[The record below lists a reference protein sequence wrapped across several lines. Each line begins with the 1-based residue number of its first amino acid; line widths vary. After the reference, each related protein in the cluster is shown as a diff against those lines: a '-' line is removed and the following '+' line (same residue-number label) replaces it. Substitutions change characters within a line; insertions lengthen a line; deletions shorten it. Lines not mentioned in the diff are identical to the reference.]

1 MNAYQIICESLKIG
15 HIPENWNIYK
25 VGPKT
30 AEKYQHKQKYDW
42 IMYAGGNDWEP
53 NFKYITVYVQ
63 KKITLSSGSSSKI
76 WIKVKYPQEL
86 LSSNGE
92 EDPKK
97 SDKQTEFGKKVAD
110 LWIRT
115 AKEIRHSQLED
126 YQKWKNSSNKIAL
139 PQYRGEWFD
148 AFALALKDPK
158 VTPLIDEKGID
169 STDWVSS
176 KSDQE
181 NYGYIEK
188 SVTKRTI
195 EN

>member
-25 VGPKT
+25 VDPKT

-110 LWIRT
+110 LWIKT
-115 AKEIRHSQLED
+115 AKEIRQSQIEE
-126 YQKWKNSSNKIAL
+126 YKKWKNNSNKIAL
-139 PQYRGEWFD
+139 PEYRGEWFD
-148 AFALALKDPK
+148 AFALALKDPELA
-158 VTPLIDEKGID
+158 PLIDEKGID